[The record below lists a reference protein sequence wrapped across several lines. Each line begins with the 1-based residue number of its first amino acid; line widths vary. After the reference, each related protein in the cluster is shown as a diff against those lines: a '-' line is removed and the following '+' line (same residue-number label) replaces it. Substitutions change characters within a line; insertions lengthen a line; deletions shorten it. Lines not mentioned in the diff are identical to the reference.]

1 MDWEAIF
8 MSVSEKV
15 TTVIIGCDADF
26 RRRDR
31 ISREEVAKIIQS
43 LKDYVNLSFDSEA
56 TIAAK
61 IGVSPDT
68 LNGSL
73 RGKIKPRVESLLRVQ
88 AFLNRQPKTRGGI
101 TRVGYVP
108 LC

>member
-1 MDWEAIF
+1 

-43 LKDYVNLSFDSEA
+43 LKDYVNLSDFLSGIPSMYA
-56 TIAAK
+56 TTCSSRSTRMDGNLA
-61 IGVSPDT
+61 T
-68 LNGSL
+68 
-73 RGKIKPRVESLLRVQ
+73 PRPSKR
-88 AFLNRQPKTRGGI
+88 RGGDP
-101 TRVGYVP
+101 RRSRRLGFD
-108 LC
+108 